1 MKRKLEALLS
11 LSQCK
16 MRTRRQRTYF
26 FKFVFSNSAHDH
38 VCPPE
43 QQRAGGG
50 LFLLVAWQVRA
61 FCLNFLKSPPLVAA
75 PLRCLKQIWIFQ
87 IGPQIFS
94 YLQTLCSGWWPW
106 GPLLSPW
113 WVGRVPSIPR
123 TLFNTSPCIFHP
135 FYCWLWGR
143 CSVGMCVCVG
153 DEQCFGWVLYFF
165 FALG

>member
-1 MKRKLEALLS
+1 LNSKLVVSLDIKEQSIKGSLFSEAKKKWKQLSRGFLGLKKFENIVKRKLEALLS

-75 PLRCLKQIWIFQ
+75 PLRCLKQI
-87 IGPQIFS
+87 
-94 YLQTLCSGWWPW
+94 
-106 GPLLSPW
+106 
-113 WVGRVPSIPR
+113 
-123 TLFNTSPCIFHP
+123 
-135 FYCWLWGR
+135 
-143 CSVGMCVCVG
+143 
-153 DEQCFGWVLYFF
+153 
-165 FALG
+165 